1 MRLRYTTKRRTEQ
14 SRRDTYGVIINRKK
28 IDVCVDKQQATCD
41 TCPRSRN
48 GLADRAE
55 PGTGEQKMK
64 TATQPRLTKA
74 QRSKVER
81 ALEQHDRHKNSYFW
95 TPNGGASGRR
105 STERKETWSVSFRH
119 GGHEY
124 CYSSDVN
131 CSCKNYYYNGSF
143 CVDGEQKTRRA
154 FANLLPKIKA

>member
-1 MRLRYTTKRRTEQ
+1 MRYLSQIEIRS
-14 SRRDTYGVIINRKK
+14 SRPGGT
-28 IDVCVDKQQATCD
+28 
-41 TCPRSRN
+41 RN
-48 GLADRAE
+48 E
-55 PGTGEQKMK
+55 ENEMK
-64 TATQPRLTKA
+64 TATKIKLTKS

-119 GGHEY
+119 AGHEY
-124 CYSSDVN
+124 CYSSEVS